1 MYVCEPLDPNIDYN
15 AWAGKTDRLF
25 SMKREYVSPVA
36 MNYELPNDGRP
47 EFAFIGRS
55 NVGKSSLLEVL
66 LGCKH
71 LVRIS
76 KTPGCTKAVN
86 YFKFASNKGVAECY
100 MIDLPGYD
108 VKLLH
113 CTLLIIFIT
122 HHIFTLICHP

>member
-1 MYVCEPLDPNIDYN
+1 MKVLQSTTSSVYVCEPLDPNIDYN

-55 NVGKSSLLEVL
+55 NVGKSSLVEVL
-66 LGCKH
+66 LGCKN

-86 YFKFASNKGVAECY
+86 YFKFASNKGAAECY

-108 VKLLH
+108 VILLR
-113 CTLLIIFIT
+113 CTS
-122 HHIFTLICHP
+122 